1 MTIAYKKN
9 TAGITFEVHVQPRSS
24 VNAIIGC
31 HDHALKI
38 KLTAPPVGGAA
49 NKQCIQLLAK
59 VLGLP
64 KSSLTIV
71 SGQTSRRKRI
81 GISLPTGSTDK
92 TATKSIIDRLKA
104 LAENSP

>member
-1 MTIAYKKN
+1 MIAYKKY
-9 TAGITFEVHVQPRSS
+9 TTGITFEVHVQPRSS
-24 VNAIIGC
+24 FNAIIGC
-31 HDHALKI
+31 HDQALKI

-71 SGQTSRRKRI
+71 SGQLSRRKKI
-81 GISLPTGSTDK
+81 SVSLPSGSTDK
-92 TATKSIIDRLKA
+92 TATKSIIDCLQA
-104 LAENSP
+104 LAENRS

>member
-1 MTIAYKKN
+1 MIAYKKN
-9 TAGITFEVHVQPRSS
+9 AKGIAFEVYVQPRSS

-31 HDHALKI
+31 HDQTLKI

-81 GISLPTGSTDK
+81 GIALPTGSTDK
-92 TATKSIIDRLKA
+92 RAAKSIIDRLQSF
-104 LAENSP
+104 AENSP